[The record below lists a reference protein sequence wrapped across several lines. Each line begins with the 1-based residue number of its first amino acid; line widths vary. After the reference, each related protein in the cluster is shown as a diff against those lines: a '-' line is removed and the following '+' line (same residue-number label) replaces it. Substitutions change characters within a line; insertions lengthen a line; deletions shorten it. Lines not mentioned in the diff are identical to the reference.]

1 MLTDRTRREMAKRRA
16 EAVLKGLDQTASQKG
31 SFKSGMKD
39 QEARRQ
45 AEMTLDLIADLE
57 SLLLELDVQR
67 AIPKELAQ

>member
-16 EAVLKGLDQTASQKG
+16 EAILKGLEQTANQRG

-45 AEMTLDLIADLE
+45 AEMTLDLIADIE
-57 SLLLELDVQR
+57 TLLAGNE
-67 AIPKELAQ
+67 AAQ

>member
-16 EAVLKGLDQTASQKG
+16 EAILKGLEQTANQRR

-45 AEMTLDLIADLE
+45 AEMTLDLIADIE
-57 SLLLELDVQR
+57 SLLSANE
-67 AIPKELAQ
+67 AAQ